1 LHILGSRKKCAG
13 QLPLAADG
21 FPDENPERPH
31 VSLSVKP
38 AKKRRFPML
47 NYELN
52 RAESILI
59 VKPIGPLESTD
70 FEKLVQEVDPYIKE
84 KGKLNGLMIYAKS
97 FPGWDSF
104 AAFLSHMKF
113 VKNHHQK
120 IKKIA
125 AVTGSGFLSIMP
137 QVANHFVRA
146 EIRHFDYDDKDAA
159 LNWLRAD
166 N

>member
-1 LHILGSRKKCAG
+1 
-13 QLPLAADG
+13 
-21 FPDENPERPH
+21 
-31 VSLSVKP
+31 
-38 AKKRRFPML
+38 ML

-59 VKPIGPLESTD
+59 LKPIGPLESTD
-70 FEKLVQEVDPYIKE
+70 FEKLAREVDPYIIE
-84 KGKLNGLMIYAKS
+84 KGTLNGLMIYAKS

-104 AAFLSHMKF
+104 AAFLSHIKF

-137 QVANHFVRA
+137 QVANHFIQA
-146 EIRHFDYDDKDAA
+146 EVRHFDFDDKDTA
-159 LNWLRAD
+159 LDWLKAD
-166 N
+166 K